1 MTNAEYNRLD
11 QDRPA
16 RTASDGLKL
25 LLKIA
30 AESEL
35 LTKSRREGN
44 RYPRHALE
52 SPSGKKSLR
61 CIRSTTQDVRIHQ
74 GNPKHPQSG
83 AQSEVF
89 HHVCRRCPSA
99 TNKIA

>member
-11 QDRPA
+11 QDRQP

-25 LLKIA
+25 LLKKA
-30 AESEL
+30 PKSEL

-44 RYPRHALE
+44 RYPRKALE

-74 GNPKHPQSG
+74 PNPKHPQSG
-83 AQSEVF
+83 AQSEVLHDVF
-89 HHVCRRCPSA
+89 WCRPSA